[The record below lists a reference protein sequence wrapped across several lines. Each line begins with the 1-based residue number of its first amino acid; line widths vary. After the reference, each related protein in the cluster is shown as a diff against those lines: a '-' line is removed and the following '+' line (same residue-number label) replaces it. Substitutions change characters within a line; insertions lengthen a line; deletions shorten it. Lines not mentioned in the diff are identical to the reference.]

1 MINEYK
7 LPKRMRNI
15 LNRIVS
21 EYEGGKYAHVG
32 TVIAG
37 SQFTIE
43 EGTVTGNWN
52 GEVGHDLIVLTP
64 DRLMGSI
71 PVNTQNDIETML
83 ANDLNQASSSI
94 ADEYIANVRF
104 DYLDENE
111 YISISEENPDNNNT
125 QSDSYQHW
133 RPAAIRLFISHL
145 ATVKKNVNKLS
156 SELDSYGISSF
167 IAHDTIEP
175 DEDWQ
180 EEIKLALKSMDAMLV
195 YITDNFFDSVWT
207 NQEIGYA
214 LARDVP
220 IISIK
225 MGTQDP
231 IGFIWKRQAIY
242 GADKNES
249 ENALQV
255 KSTLRK
261 RLCNSRRFRGCTLS
275 RFENAGTY
283 QEAGEAFEDI
293 QMLPTMTKQT
303 IESLIESF
311 HANSQL
317 NQCHKLTKNNNFLNW
332 LNQIRSARYEW
343 KFGYIEEIDKS

>member
-1 MINEYK
+1 MKNDYQ
-7 LPKRMRNI
+7 LPKRMPKI

-43 EGTVTGNWN
+43 EGTVTDNWN
-52 GEVGHDLIVLTP
+52 GEVGHDLIFLAP

-71 PVNTQNDIETML
+71 PVNTQNNIEIML
-83 ANDLNQASSSI
+83 TSDLNQASSSI

-111 YISISEENPDNNNT
+111 YIHSPDNNNT

-133 RPAAIRLFISHL
+133 RPATIRLFISHL
-145 ATVKKNVNKLS
+145 ATVKKDVNKLS

-167 IAHDTIEP
+167 VAHDTIEP

-195 YITDNFFDSVWT
+195 YITDNFFGSVWA

-225 MGTQDP
+225 MGTPDP
-231 IGFIWKRQAIY
+231 IGFIWKRQAIN
-242 GADKNES
+242 GVGKNES

-261 RLCNSRRFRGCTLS
+261 RLCNSRRFRDCTLS

-311 HANSQL
+311 NSNSQL
-317 NQCHKLTKNNNFLNW
+317 NGCYKLTDNLNFLNW
-332 LNQIRSARYEW
+332 LNKISSARYDL
-343 KFGYIEEIDKS
+343 KYGYIEEFDKS